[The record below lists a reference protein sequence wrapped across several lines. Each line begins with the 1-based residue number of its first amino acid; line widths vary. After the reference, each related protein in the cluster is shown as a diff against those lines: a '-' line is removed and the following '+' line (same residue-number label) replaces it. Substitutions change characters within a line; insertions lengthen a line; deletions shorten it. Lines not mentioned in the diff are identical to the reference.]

1 MAKTKIG
8 GQAVMEGVMMR
19 GERSMALAVRDEAG
33 VIRLEATRIPPKKAI
48 NKIPFLR
55 GIANLIN
62 SLILGV
68 GTTMR
73 SAEVAGETEITEGDD
88 KSLKN
93 ALWVSAFL
101 GIVLALGL
109 FVFLPTYIPKWIG
122 EFVSLSRVAT
132 VAIQEAA
139 KIIIILAYFILVSR
153 MKDIKRLFMYHG
165 AEHKTIACFENEME
179 LTVENVQKCSKH
191 HDRCGTSFIVY
202 VFVLSVII
210 IMAAAFVFTAVG
222 FNAYFDKGWVRFLI
236 NLAFVPL
243 VASISYEVLML
254 LAKTSCRIFNPLKG
268 LGKAMQRLTTA
279 EPTDDM
285 CEVAIASF
293 KKVLE
298 MDADPSLP
306 EVKFPEPRPY
316 GEFVEFVRGKLKEND
331 LDEYNAEWM
340 AKGLTHLK
348 NKTDLNKAVVSVC
361 YFAKAEKAIEEIK
374 NGKPFA
380 YAVSAA
386 PFFENFLYV
395 DDKVLIPRL
404 ETELLAE
411 QAIKAKPTNVLDLC
425 CGSGCIG
432 LTVASKTDA
441 KVTFAD
447 VSKYALKVTKY
458 NAERIGVSKK
468 KIKYVCTDMFGKV
481 RGRYDLIVCNPPY
494 ISTDVIPTL
503 DESVKD
509 YEPHSALDGGRDGLD
524 FYRILAEK
532 AGKHLTDGGKLYME
546 IGYDQGE
553 SVPALFKK
561 NYDVVVL
568 KDYSGNDRMVLA
580 TKRK

>member
-73 SAEVAGETEITEGDD
+73 SAEVAGEAEITEGDD
-88 KSLKN
+88 KTLKN

-306 EVKFPEPRPY
+306 EIKFPEPRPY
-316 GEFVEFVRGKLKEND
+316 GEFLEFVRGKLKESD
-331 LDEYNAEWM
+331 MDEYNAEWM
-340 AKGLTHLK
+340 AKGLTHLR
-348 NKTDLNKAVVSVC
+348 NKTDLSKAVVSVC

-458 NAERIGVSKK
+458 NAERIGVNKK

-494 ISTDVIPTL
+494 IPTDVIPTL